1 MAYPPRSVAGTV
13 AKAPINLPIGVRA
26 PPRRTDPI
34 PQLYT
39 AVLAT
44 TSGRWNNSAVTSFP
58 LAEPDWF
65 PGLGALDHVGLAVAD
80 LQAAVDFHT
89 RVLGL
94 SVLHREQNPGQGVT
108 EVMLS
113 DAASTGLTTQLQLL
127 SPLNDSSPLHRF
139 LLDRGPGLHHLAYRV
154 GDVRTASGVLQRRG
168 LRLLYD
174 APRAGTR
181 GSLINFVHP
190 KDTGGVLIELVE
202 PVALTQGQG

>member
-1 MAYPPRSVAGTV
+1 
-13 AKAPINLPIGVRA
+13 
-26 PPRRTDPI
+26 
-34 PQLYT
+34 
-39 AVLAT
+39 
-44 TSGRWNNSAVTSFP
+44 VTSSP
-58 LAEPDWF
+58 PTDSDWF
-65 PGLGALDHVGLAVAD
+65 PGLGALDHVGIAVLD
-80 LQAAVDFHT
+80 LEAAVDFHT

-94 SVLHREQNPGQGVT
+94 AVQYREQIPGQGVT

-113 DAASTGLTTQLQLL
+113 DVTTTGPATQVQLL
-127 SPLNDSSPLHRF
+127 SPLDDSSPVHRF

-202 PVALTQGQG
+202 PVILTQGQG